1 MSSNLALMTILSL
14 LLGSI
19 HAMSIGPADAP
30 DDTIKVGV
38 IEDVKDGSNAPCVI
52 PPEDDLIRILTN
64 SQDIFA
70 HIPSDATEDEATQ
83 KNHTGD
89 LHCPIGEPIPKSAPI
104 RLRSVCPWE
113 LVDDFDANR
122 YPKILQK
129 AVCRCS
135 NCLDPQSNQLNESLG
150 CHPVYYPMPVLRR
163 VGCKDGIATFESSFE
178 QVAVACDCRAVI
190 VKKTGDKNLHIE
202 IGEAKSM

>member
-1 MSSNLALMTILSL
+1 MSSNLVLILSL

-30 DDTIKVGV
+30 GETIKIGG
-38 IEDVKDGSNAPCVI
+38 IEDDKDGIAPCVI
-52 PPEDDLIRILTN
+52 PPEDNLIRILTK

-70 HIPSDATEDEATQ
+70 HIPSDTTEDEAIQ

-89 LHCPIGEPIPKSAPI
+89 LHCPIGERIPKSAPI
-104 RLRSVCPWE
+104 RLRAVCPWE

-122 YPKILQK
+122 YPKTLQK

-135 NCLDPQSNQLNESLG
+135 NCLDPQSNQPNEGLG
-150 CHPVYYPMPVLRR
+150 CYPVYYPMPVLQR

-178 QVAVACDCRAVI
+178 QVAVACDCRAV
-190 VKKTGDKNLHIE
+190 KKTGDKSLHIG